1 MTPAS
6 KTFVLVH
13 GAWHGGWCW
22 RRVADILTAKGH
34 KVFTPTLTGLG
45 ERSHLM
51 DPKIDLATH
60 IADIAN
66 VIMWERLR
74 NVVLCGHSYGGI
86 VISGVVERLPEAI
99 DAMVFLDAFV
109 PADGECMA
117 GLTSPRL
124 RTLIETIAAR
134 GETEV
139 APVSA
144 EAFKVNEAD
153 RAWVDASCTPH
164 PLASLVER
172 IALTGARERIA
183 RKVYIRARA
192 YPAAAFDAAHAR
204 LQRDPAWRVFDLP
217 CGHDAMIDMPEA
229 VADIFAAA

>member
-22 RRVADILTAKGH
+22 RRVADLLGAKGH

-45 ERSHLM
+45 ERTHLM
-51 DPKIDLATH
+51 SPTIGLATH
-60 IADIAN
+60 ITDVAN
-66 VIMWERLR
+66 VVTWERLR
-74 NVVLCGHSYGGI
+74 NVVLCGHSYGGV
-86 VISGVVERLPEAI
+86 VISGVVERIAEAI
-99 DAMVFLDAFV
+99 EAMVFLDAFV
-109 PADGECMA
+109 PANGESMA

-124 RTLIETIAAR
+124 RTLIEATAAR
-134 GETEV
+134 GETQV

-153 RAWVDASCTPH
+153 RGWVDASCTPH
-164 PLASLVER
+164 PLASLVET

-183 RKVYIRARA
+183 KKIYIRAKA

-204 LQRDPAWRVFDLP
+204 LRMDPAWRVFDLP
-217 CGHDAMIDMPEA
+217 CGHDAMIDMPEE
-229 VADIFAAA
+229 VAEIFATV

>member
-22 RRVADILTAKGH
+22 RRVADILTAQGH

-51 DPKIDLATH
+51 SAKIDLATH
-60 IADIAN
+60 ITDIAN
-66 VIMWERLR
+66 VIIWERLR
-74 NVVLCGHSYGGI
+74 HVVLCGHSYGGL
-86 VISGVVERLPEAI
+86 VISGIAEKVPEAI
-99 DAMVFLDAFV
+99 EAMVFLDAFV
-109 PADGECMA
+109 PANGEFMA

-134 GETEV
+134 GETVV
-139 APVSA
+139 APLSA
-144 EAFKVNEAD
+144 EVFKVNEAD

-183 RKVYIRARA
+183 KKVYIRANA
-192 YPAAAFDAAHAR
+192 YPASHFDAAHAR
-204 LQRDPAWRVFDLP
+204 LQMDPAWRVFDLP
-217 CGHDAMIDMPEA
+217 CGHDAMIDMPEE
-229 VADIFAAA
+229 VAEIFAQA